1 MSLSSETVEKRAPAK
16 IAKRAAILLGLLL
29 FAVLSCV
36 ASALLNDP
44 DTQWHI
50 AVGRLITQ
58 TGAFPQTDTFSYTFA
73 GAPWIAK
80 EWLSQLI
87 LFAAF
92 AAAGWWG
99 VAILTIL
106 IVAVSFALLF
116 AFLLARL
123 KWTAALPLVLLAL
136 ALAAPELVARPHIV
150 VLPILVIWMTQL
162 TAARECGAVP
172 PWWAAGL
179 MTLWANLHASFP
191 IGLVLAALMAA
202 EAVLAS
208 PAREKRS
215 TAQRWMLFLIAS
227 TLAAC
232 VSPYGY
238 KPFVVALALSQNV
251 ETTSYISEWQP
262 IGFDAQGLTALG
274 ALILGLA
281 VLQKEWRTNVVRTGA
296 VALLGYMMIRHSRF
310 TLLFGIITPILIAD
324 PIARAVRDFAAV
336 PFRVPPAAMLGVAFS
351 CALVAAGMAR
361 PEPNPDVTPTAALR
375 FAEAAGLKGRLY
387 NDYDYGGFLIFNGVK
402 TFIDGRSEQL
412 FTGGFTGRLNQALN
426 DPDDRGFA
434 AILDRQNVT
443 WALVKRGSQDAL
455 HLKRMAGWSELFSEG
470 SAAVFA
476 RTPPS
481 SSNTPS

>member
-1 MSLSSETVEKRAPAK
+1 MFSDTKEVRDPANGVRK
-16 IAKRAAILLGLLL
+16 VAMLLGLLL
-29 FAVLSCV
+29 VAALSCV

-50 AVGRLITQ
+50 AVGRLIAQ

-92 AAAGWWG
+92 SAAGWWG
-99 VAILTIL
+99 VAILTVIS
-106 IVAVSFALLF
+106 VAMTSALLF

-136 ALAAPELVARPHIV
+136 TLAAPEVVARPHIV
-150 VLPILVIWMTQL
+150 VLPIVVSWMTQL
-162 TAARECGAVP
+162 IVARERGAVP
-172 PWWAAGL
+172 PWWVAGL

-191 IGLVLAALMAA
+191 IGLVLAGLLAA

-208 PAREKRS
+208 SAPEKRS
-215 TAQRWMLFLIAS
+215 MAQRWMLFLVAS
-227 TLAAC
+227 IVAAC

-238 KPFVVALALSQNV
+238 KPFVVALALSQNA
-251 ETTSYISEWQP
+251 ETTRYINEWQP
-262 IGFDAQGLTALG
+262 IGFDAQGLTALTV
-274 ALILGLA
+274 LFLSLA
-281 VLQKEWRTNVVRTGA
+281 VLQREWRRNVIRTGA
-296 VALLGYMMIRHSRF
+296 VALLGYMMIKHSRF
-310 TLLFGIITPILIAD
+310 TLLFGMITPILIAD
-324 PIARAVRDFAAV
+324 PIARAFRDLLAV
-336 PFRVPPAAMLGVAFS
+336 PIRVPPAAMLGVALS
-351 CALVAAGMAR
+351 CALVSVGIAR
-361 PEPNPDVTPTAALR
+361 PEPNPDVTPTAAFR
-375 FAEAAGLKGRLY
+375 YAEATGLKGHLY

-412 FTGGFTGRLNQALN
+412 FTGGFTRQLNEALN
-426 DPDDRGFA
+426 DPDDKGFA
-434 AILDRQNVT
+434 AILDRQNVS
-443 WALVKRGSQDAL
+443 WALVKRGSQDAM
-455 HLKRMAGWSELFSEG
+455 HLKRMEGWSELFSEG